1 MHLCYGVSP
10 AIARV
15 TFGGMKDVALVRIAG
30 MVLAFEGLL
39 LVPFAYLRLR
49 DQSMVYVAVNV
60 ARLIV
65 QVVLNVVFVVYMRLG
80 AMGVLLS
87 TLTANI
93 LTGSVLTIYLMRG
106 VGLWFSKR
114 AARDLLRF
122 GIPFVGT
129 QVATF
134 ILTFGDRYFLK
145 QVSDTAAVGLYGLAY
160 QFGFLLA
167 ELGELPFSRMLGAR
181 PADPVPGRRAPVP
194 CGGR

>member
-1 MHLCYGVSP
+1 TLAATAVYLFAP

-65 QVVLNVVFVVYMRLG
+65 QVALNVVFVVYMRLG

-93 LTGSVLTIYLMRG
+93 LTGSVLTVYLMRG
-106 VGLWFSKR
+106 VGLWF
-114 AARDLLRF
+114 
-122 GIPFVGT
+122 
-129 QVATF
+129 
-134 ILTFGDRYFLK
+134 
-145 QVSDTAAVGLYGLAY
+145 
-160 QFGFLLA
+160 
-167 ELGELPFSRMLGAR
+167 
-181 PADPVPGRRAPVP
+181 
-194 CGGR
+194 